1 MDDNNFLSNNV
12 ERERTYIPKLAV
24 FASDEKWC
32 TASEE
37 GRGSR
42 CRFLKRGVT
51 EF

>member
-1 MDDNNFLSNNV
+1 MDDNNFLNNNV
-12 ERERTYIPKLAV
+12 ERESTYIPKLAV
-24 FASDEKWC
+24 FVSDEKWC

-42 CRFLKRGVT
+42 LKRGVT